1 MRECSRWECW
11 PQFYFEL
18 YPVLRYLF
26 CSYFWKSL
34 HHLHW
39 HIFIESLSI
48 HTWGIPYFFLEGPE
62 LLGFFSLRFH
72 QVSILIL
79 QLLVLGQQLSIFLTE
94 ILDLSLMNFHGIF
107 EEIHL
112 LFHDTI
118 EKRDIFIALT
128 ICREEWALF
137 EGSTRW
143 RWGCSDVHPCPG
155 GLMCREKST
164 VVIFC
169 EIVHFIFVVQQGQL
183 GNPQNMLLLGCL
195 FGECLYLTL
204 FFTLIND

>member
-94 ILDLSLMNFHGIF
+94 ILDLSLMNIHRSF

-112 LFHDTI
+112 LFHDTV
-118 EKRDIFIALT
+118 EKGDIFVAFLHLPRGMGLCERSI
-128 ICREEWALF
+128 
-137 EGSTRW
+137 RW
-143 RWGCSDVHPCPG
+143 RWSCSGAHHCTG
-155 GLMCREKST
+155 GLMCREEST
-164 VVIFC
+164 VVIFS
-169 EIVHFIFVVQQGQL
+169 EILHFVFAVQQG
-183 GNPQNMLLLGCL
+183 
-195 FGECLYLTL
+195 
-204 FFTLIND
+204 